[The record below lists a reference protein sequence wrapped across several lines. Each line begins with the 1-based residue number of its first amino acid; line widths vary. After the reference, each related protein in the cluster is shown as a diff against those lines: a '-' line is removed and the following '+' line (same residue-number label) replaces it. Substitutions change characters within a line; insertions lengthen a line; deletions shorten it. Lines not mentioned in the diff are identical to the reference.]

1 MEGLEDGGVPAH
13 VGHCLIIN
21 EGLRRD
27 PFLGA
32 LFPAR
37 ELKLA
42 FHSMKQ

>member
-1 MEGLEDGGVPAH
+1 MEGLENGGVPAQ
-13 VGHCLIIN
+13 VGSCLISN

-32 LFPAR
+32 LFPAL

-42 FHSMKQ
+42 FYSMKQ

>member
-1 MEGLEDGGVPAH
+1 MEGLENGGVPAH
-13 VGHCLIIN
+13 MGSCLISN

-32 LFPAR
+32 LFPAL

-42 FHSMKQ
+42 FYSMRQ